1 MIKLSALL
9 LKEEFQIGAMLRPEI
24 ERFVRE
30 LVAKGIFSSYHRQG
44 TGGDMNPVDFEEDLV
59 KKLMCSI
66 AEWIQTVNNKDNWE
80 NQPNMIK

>member
-1 MIKLSALL
+1 MINLKSLL
-9 LKEEFQIGAMLRPEI
+9 VKEEFQIGAMLRPEI

-30 LVAKGIFSSYHRQG
+30 LVAKGIFSSYHRQR

-59 KKLMCSI
+59 NKLMS
-66 AEWIQTVNNKDNWE
+66 AVTEWMQTTNNKDNWE